1 MNVTNTEET
10 LRSLFNGLKKDKVE
24 SLLVHHS
31 DWGINI
37 RMFLNGDIFEL
48 DLIDNL
54 GGYELSIVG
63 CEDRPPMQI
72 DELSKLTQLLQ
83 LC

>member
-10 LRSLFNGLKKDKVE
+10 LRSLFNGLKRDKVE

-37 RMFLNGDIFEL
+37 RMFLNGDMFEE
-48 DLIDNL
+48 I
-54 GGYELSIVG
+54 
-63 CEDRPPMQI
+63 PPMQI
-72 DELSKLTQLLQ
+72 DKLSKLTQLLQ

>member
-1 MNVTNTEET
+1 MITTNTEET
-10 LRSLFNGLKKDKVE
+10 LRSLFSGLKRYKVE

-48 DLIDNL
+48 DLINNL

-63 CEDRPPMQI
+63 CEDTPPMQI
-72 DELSKLTQLLQ
+72 DELSKLTHLLQ

>member
-1 MNVTNTEET
+1 MNMTNAEET
-10 LRSLFNGLKKDKVE
+10 LRSLFNGLKRDKVE

-37 RMFLNGDIFEL
+37 RMFLNGNIFEL
-48 DLIDNL
+48 DLVKNL

-63 CEDRPPMQI
+63 REDKPPMQI
-72 DELSKLTQLLQ
+72 DKLSKLTQLLQ

>member
-1 MNVTNTEET
+1 MNVTNAEET
-10 LRSLFNGLKKDKVE
+10 LRSLFNGLKRDKVE

-31 DWGINI
+31 DWGINV
-37 RMFLNGDIFEL
+37 RMFLNGNIFEL

-54 GGYELSIVG
+54 GGYELSIAG
-63 CEDRPPMQI
+63 REDTPPMQI
-72 DELSKLTQLLQ
+72 DQLSKLTQTLQ

>member
-1 MNVTNTEET
+1 MTNTEET

-48 DLIDNL
+48 DLVDNL

-63 CEDRPPMQI
+63 CEDTPPVQI

-83 LC
+83 LS

>member
-1 MNVTNTEET
+1 MNMTNAEET
-10 LRSLFNGLKKDKVE
+10 LRSLFNGLKRDKVE
-24 SLLVHHS
+24 SLLVQHS

-37 RMFLNGDIFEL
+37 RMFLNGNIFEL
-48 DLIDNL
+48 DLVKNL

-63 CEDRPPMQI
+63 REDTPPMQI
-72 DELSKLTQLLQ
+72 DKLSKLTQLLQ

>member
-1 MNVTNTEET
+1 MNTTNTEET
-10 LRSLFNGLKKDKVE
+10 LRSLFSGLKRDKVE

-48 DLIDNL
+48 DLINNL
-54 GGYELSIVG
+54 
-63 CEDRPPMQI
+63 
-72 DELSKLTQLLQ
+72 
-83 LC
+83 

>member
-1 MNVTNTEET
+1 MNMTNAEET
-10 LRSLFNGLKKDKVE
+10 LRSLFNGLKRDKVE

-37 RMFLNGDIFEL
+37 RMFLNGNIFEL
-48 DLIDNL
+48 DLVKNL

-63 CEDRPPMQI
+63 REDTPPIQI
-72 DELSKLTQLLQ
+72 DKLSNLTQLLQ

>member
-1 MNVTNTEET
+1 MNVTNAEET
-10 LRSLFNGLKKDKVE
+10 LRSLFNGLKRDKVE

-37 RMFLNGDIFEL
+37 RMFLNGNIFEL

-54 GGYELSIVG
+54 GGYELSIAG
-63 CEDRPPMQI
+63 REDTPPMQI
-72 DELSKLTQLLQ
+72 DKLSKLTQLLQ

>member
-10 LRSLFNGLKKDKVE
+10 LRSLFKGLKRDKVE

-48 DLIDNL
+48 DLINNL

-63 CEDRPPMQI
+63 CEDTPPMQI

>member
-1 MNVTNTEET
+1 MNVTKTEET
-10 LRSLFNGLKKDKVE
+10 LRSLFDGLKRDKVE

-37 RMFLNGDIFEL
+37 RMSLNGDIFEL
-48 DLIDNL
+48 DLINSL
-54 GGYELSIVG
+54 GGYELSIGG
-63 CEDRPPMQI
+63 CEDTPPMQI
-72 DELSKLTQLLQ
+72 DELAKLTQLLQ

>member
-1 MNVTNTEET
+1 MNTTDTEET
-10 LRSLFNGLKKDKVE
+10 LRFLFSGLKRDKVE

-31 DWGINI
+31 DWGINV

-48 DLIDNL
+48 DLINNL
-54 GGYELSIVG
+54 GGYELSVVG
-63 CEDRPPMQI
+63 CEDTPPMQI
-72 DELSKLTQLLQ
+72 DELSKLTHLLQ

>member
-1 MNVTNTEET
+1 MNTTNIEGT
-10 LRSLFNGLKKDKVE
+10 LRSLFSGLKRDKVE

-48 DLIDNL
+48 DLINNL
-54 GGYELSIVG
+54 WGYELSVVG
-63 CEDRPPMQI
+63 CEDTPPVQI

-83 LC
+83 LS

>member
-1 MNVTNTEET
+1 MNMTNAEET
-10 LRSLFNGLKKDKVE
+10 LRSLFNGLKRDKVE

-37 RMFLNGDIFEL
+37 RMFLNGNIFEL
-48 DLIDNL
+48 DLVKNL

-63 CEDRPPMQI
+63 REDTPPMQI
-72 DELSKLTQLLQ
+72 DKLSKLTKLLQ

>member
-54 GGYELSIVG
+54 GGYVLSVVG
-63 CEDRPPMQI
+63 CEDTPPVQI

-83 LC
+83 LS

>member
-1 MNVTNTEET
+1 MNMTNAEET
-10 LRSLFNGLKKDKVE
+10 LRSLFDGLKRDKVE

-37 RMFLNGDIFEL
+37 RMFLNGNIFEL
-48 DLIDNL
+48 DLVKNL

-63 CEDRPPMQI
+63 REDTPPIQI
-72 DELSKLTQLLQ
+72 DKLSKLTKLLQ

>member
-1 MNVTNTEET
+1 MNTTNTEET
-10 LRSLFNGLKKDKVE
+10 LRSLFSGLKRDKVE

-63 CEDRPPMQI
+63 CEDTPPVQI

>member
-1 MNVTNTEET
+1 MNMTNAEET
-10 LRSLFNGLKKDKVE
+10 LRSLFDGLKRDKVE

-37 RMFLNGDIFEL
+37 RMFLNGNIFEL
-48 DLIDNL
+48 DLVKNL

-63 CEDRPPMQI
+63 REDKPPMQI
-72 DELSKLTQLLQ
+72 DKLSKLTQLLQ

>member
-1 MNVTNTEET
+1 MNTTNTVET
-10 LRSLFNGLKKDKVE
+10 LRSLSSGLKRDKVE

-48 DLIDNL
+48 DLINNL
-54 GGYELSIVG
+54 GGYELSVVG
-63 CEDRPPMQI
+63 CEGTPPMQI
-72 DELSKLTQLLQ
+72 DELSKLIHLLK

>member
-1 MNVTNTEET
+1 MNMKNAEET
-10 LRSLFNGLKKDKVE
+10 LRSLFNGLKRDKVE

-37 RMFLNGDIFEL
+37 RMFLNGNIFEL
-48 DLIDNL
+48 DLVKNL
-54 GGYELSIVG
+54 GGYKLSIVG
-63 CEDRPPMQI
+63 REDTPPMQI
-72 DELSKLTQLLQ
+72 DKLSKLTQLLQ

>member
-1 MNVTNTEET
+1 MNRTEIEEAI
-10 LRSLFNGLKKDKVE
+10 RSLFTALKQDKVE

-31 DWGINI
+31 DWGINV

-48 DLIDNL
+48 DLIENCN
-54 GGYELSIVG
+54 GYKVEIANSEG
-63 CEDRPPMQI
+63 KPPAQI

-83 LC
+83 LL

>member
-1 MNVTNTEET
+1 MNVTNAEET
-10 LRSLFNGLKKDKVE
+10 LRSLFNGLKRDKVE

-37 RMFLNGDIFEL
+37 RMFLNGNIFEL
-48 DLIDNL
+48 DLVNNL

-63 CEDRPPMQI
+63 REDTPPMQI
-72 DELSKLTQLLQ
+72 DKLSKLTQLLQ

>member
-1 MNVTNTEET
+1 MNMTNAEET
-10 LRSLFNGLKKDKVE
+10 LRSLFNGLKRDKVE

-48 DLIDNL
+48 DLINNL

-63 CEDRPPMQI
+63 CEDIPPMQI
-72 DELSKLTQLLQ
+72 DELSKLTHLLQ

>member
-1 MNVTNTEET
+1 MNTTNTVET
-10 LRSLFNGLKKDKVE
+10 LRSLSSGLKRDKVE

-48 DLIDNL
+48 DLINNL
-54 GGYELSIVG
+54 
-63 CEDRPPMQI
+63 
-72 DELSKLTQLLQ
+72 
-83 LC
+83 

>member
-1 MNVTNTEET
+1 MNTTNTEET
-10 LRSLFNGLKKDKVE
+10 LRSLFSGLKRDKVE

-37 RMFLNGDIFEL
+37 RMFLNGDILEL
-48 DLIDNL
+48 DLINNP
-54 GGYELSIVG
+54 GGYELSVVG
-63 CEDRPPMQI
+63 CEDTPPMQI
-72 DELSKLTQLLQ
+72 DDLSKLTQLLQ